1 MTHGIDLI
9 DLGLETMIAYVL
21 LFFLVVILAVAR
33 KNWLFLFFL
42 GPWSGAVLMFVGV
55 LMR

>member
-1 MTHGIDLI
+1 MHGIDLI

-42 GPWSGAVLMFVGV
+42 GPWSGAVFMFVGV